1 MNVIRFFLC
10 LTITVVSFFKVA
22 GQNIPFTHSYGYFGA
37 EEGFGIVEAADS
49 GYVLCGQT
57 GSFTNGQSDV
67 FLVKISINGQLE
79 WAKNIGFYNSEG
91 GRSIAQ
97 VPGGGYLLAGY
108 GNSFGN
114 GGYDVLIIRTDENG
128 DTLFTR
134 HYGGG
139 DWDFADKIIPLSDG
153 NFLVV
158 GKTYSFGAGGSD
170 AYFLKINAQG
180 DTLFTKTLGSAGDQ
194 AARDILEY
202 QPGKVAICGYGTF
215 FENTGEDVFLAS
227 LDHVNNMW
235 DFETVATLPGAQEGH
250 ALVKFPGGRFVV
262 VGNSKPGPHYAP
274 ASFFFNTAGNYVD
287 QTLLGGPTL
296 NEYLYTAHL
305 YGADQMVVAG
315 KWIPVGANNFSDAVY
330 YRLNDSGF
338 FLEGGVVSN
347 SGENV
352 ARQMIVSSDG
362 GVVAVGTSEGLG
374 PGLSGVL
381 VWKLDNTLAG
391 STSPSPVL
399 GIGETDVQTETIQ
412 IMPNPVRDFFQVF
425 IPADE
430 GVKTLSLTDA
440 QGRNFS
446 IPFSFQESEVGLLS
460 SSLSSFSDGVYFLQV
475 ELTSGK
481 VLKQRIIKAGN
492 E

>member
-1 MNVIRFFLC
+1 MNAIRFFLW
-10 LTITVVSFFKVA
+10 LTFTAANCCTTV

-91 GRSIAQ
+91 ARSIAQ

-134 HYGGG
+134 HYGGS

-170 AYFLKINAQG
+170 AYILKINAQG

-227 LDHVNNMW
+227 LDHVNNLW

-250 ALVKFPGGRFVV
+250 ALVKFPAGRFVV
-262 VGNSKPGPHYAP
+262 VGSSKPGPHYAP

-315 KWIPVGANNFSDAVY
+315 KWIPVGTTKSDAVY
-330 YRLNDSGF
+330 YVLNDSGY
-338 FLEGGVVSN
+338 FLDGRVVSN
-347 SGENV
+347 SGDNV
-352 ARQMIVSSDG
+352 ARQIIVSSDG
-362 GVVAVGTSEGLG
+362 GIVAVGISKGLG

-381 VWKLDNTLAG
+381 AWKMNNLLEASDSQSA
-391 STSPSPVL
+391 VL
-399 GIGETDVQTETIQ
+399 GMGDKDGPESDVQ
-412 IMPNPVRDFFQVF
+412 IMPNPVHDFFRISV
-425 IPADE
+425 PTGE
-430 GVKTLSLTDA
+430 SVKRVSLTDTD
-440 QGRNFS
+440 GRNF
-446 IPFSFQESEVGLLS
+446 GLLFS
-460 SSLSSFSDGVYFLQV
+460 YDEGGSAFSSSISSLSPGIYFLQID
-475 ELTSGK
+475 LNSGK
-481 VLKQRIIKAGN
+481 VLRQKLIKAGH

>member
-1 MNVIRFFLC
+1 MKAIRFFMGLIFSAASVFQ
-10 LTITVVSFFKVA
+10 LP

-37 EEGFGIVEAADS
+37 EEGFGIVEASDS

-91 GRSIAQ
+91 ARSIAN

-108 GNSFGN
+108 GNSYGN
-114 GGYDVLIIRTDENG
+114 GGYDALIIRTDENG
-128 DTLFTR
+128 DTLFTK
-134 HYGGG
+134 HYGGA
-139 DWDFADKIIPLSDG
+139 DWDFADKIIALSDG

-158 GKTYSFGAGGSD
+158 GKTYSFGEGGSD
-170 AYFLKINAQG
+170 AYILKINPQG
-180 DTLFTKTLGSAGDQ
+180 DTLYARTFGTAGDQ

-215 FENTGEDVFLAS
+215 FENSGEDVFLAS
-227 LDHVNNMW
+227 FDHAANLW

-262 VGNSKPGPHYAP
+262 VGSSKPGSHYAP
-274 ASFFFNTAGNYVD
+274 ASFFFNTSGNYVD

-296 NEYLYTAHL
+296 NEFLYTAHL
-305 YGADQMVVAG
+305 YGPDQMVVAG
-315 KWIPVGANNFSDAVY
+315 KWIPVGSSNTSDAVY

-352 ARQMIVSSDG
+352 ARQMIRSSDG

-374 PGLSGVL
+374 PGLSGLL

-399 GIGETDVQTETIQ
+399 GVDETAGQQGSIQ
-412 IMPNPVRDFFQVF
+412 IMPNPVNDLFLFRL
-425 IPADE
+425 PE
-430 GVKTLSLTDA
+430 GETAKKLTLVDA
-440 QGRNFS
+440 QGRIFNLLFS
-446 IPFSFQESEVGLLS
+446 CQESEGLLLS
-460 SSLSSFSDGVYFLQV
+460 SLYSFSAGVYFLQV
-475 ELTSGK
+475 ELQSGS
-481 VLKQRIIKAGN
+481 VLNQKLIKADN